1 MKNKNNNFETKP
13 TKTNKVKIPKFL
25 VKLHNII
32 NVNNNLYSSRI
43 QVSKN

>member
-13 TKTNKVKIPKFL
+13 TKTNKIPKFL

-32 NVNNNLYSSRI
+32 NVNNNLYSGRI